1 MIERQPKATI
11 DIGLNG
17 MLPVA
22 EDGHLLARGQRAE
35 FCRRTMIVGSAYEEH
50 FVSKLSA
57 EASVDVGRQEG
68 ADQIAEMLD
77 TIDIG
82 NGAGD
87 QDF

>member
-1 MIERQPKATI
+1 MVERQTKATI

-17 MLPVA
+17 MLPIA
-22 EDGHLLARGQRAE
+22 EGGHVLARGQRAE
-35 FCRRTMIVGSAYEEH
+35 FCRCAMIVGSAYEEH
-50 FVSKLSA
+50 LVSKLSA
-57 EASVDVGRQEG
+57 EPSVDVGRQERP
-68 ADQIAEMLD
+68 DQIAEMLD